1 MVTLFASVLAA
12 GALAAPSPQPRMLV
26 AGPALAGGRVV
37 WGEQREGLSVL
48 RAWPD
53 ASPLWQSSSSW
64 FAGSLAGS
72 STVVAF
78 SRSYDGCPGRPGV
91 VCPVETQTM
100 AGPRG
105 APFAACDVQAEGSLA
120 VVHGWAPGGRAPLA
134 WRGRGGPALRRL
146 QFRIVIPPRGPDAS
160 LVGVRIVAGAAAP
173 RRSSSQ
179 LVVA

>member
-78 SRSYDGCPGRPGV
+78 SRSYDGCPGRPGAV
-91 VCPVETQTM
+91 GRVEPQPM
-100 AGPRG
+100 AGPPR
-105 APFAACDVQAEGSLA
+105 GSL
-120 VVHGWAPGGRAPLA
+120 RPLA
-134 WRGRGGPALRRL
+134 PAERCSAGGPSRRL
-146 QFRIVIPPRGPDAS
+146 AVSGS
-160 LVGVRIVAGAAAP
+160 LVAFLELGCDSPTAGVTVHDGA
-173 RRSSSQ
+173 RTVFQ
-179 LVVA
+179 H